1 MHLAGGKVNLHC
13 DVEFNNMIDPVEKLK
28 LLKKSKSKMPLMIP
42 RRRPHRHTGPRA
54 KAKLMSGQEAQETEI
69 LLLPTPTKE
78 SIIHLTHAFF
88 NMVWLPYH
96 LALAAFFIVL
106 FHQAAFYFPRGL
118 WTSCLVI
125 ETRTKG
131 TYTTVTSE

>member
-1 MHLAGGKVNLHC
+1 VNLHC

-42 RRRPHRHTGPRA
+42 RRRPHRHTG
-54 KAKLMSGQEAQETEI
+54 QEAQETQI
-69 LLLPTPTKE
+69 LLNPS
-78 SIIHLTHAFF
+78 SIIHHFF

-96 LALAAFFIVL
+96 PARAAFFIRPPS
-106 FHQAAFYFPRGL
+106 YFPRGL

-125 ETRTKG
+125 ETTQQQFPLNEIG
-131 TYTTVTSE
+131 TRCFAQVIRSASTMQTPDRVLVVAY